1 MGHFFNLAAESMLIR
16 AISRAVDDAVIV
28 AGGKKLDGISEM
40 ALEVIADYSDPS
52 PWETGAGTFSAISF
66 LWVFF

>member
-28 AGGKKLDGISEM
+28 AGGKKAHGISEM
-40 ALEVIADYSDPS
+40 AMEVIAD
-52 PWETGAGTFSAISF
+52 
-66 LWVFF
+66 